1 MASVL
6 KKNKAKTARTHEGA
20 IVFAPSVQEEL
31 ERTVLA
37 CLLWEDSFYESGQSI
52 HDRIVG
58 LVPKVKPEVVYE
70 IAVRAR
76 TQYNFR
82 HVPLLVAKVMAGVN
96 THKHLVANLLEKII
110 RRPNE
115 LAKFLAIYWSKGRC
129 PISNQVKKG
138 LARAFCKF
146 DEYQLA
152 KYNRDKDVKLRDVMF
167 MVHPKPIDKAQE
179 ALFKRLVDD
188 TLKIPDTWEVNL
200 SKKGADKR
208 VVWEGMLV
216 EKKLGSMALVRN
228 LRNMEEAG
236 VSNAN
241 IKKALKEARSDKMF
255 PYRFISAAQMAPRFE
270 PELET
275 MMFNNLASIEKMP
288 GKTVLLVDVSGSMS
302 WTKITERSQM
312 DRLDAACG
320 LAMMTREICENVKIY
335 AFESSVHHVP
345 ARRGFALR
353 DNLKRWT
360 GGTNIGAAVQHVN
373 KIESDMD
380 RLIIITDEQSSDR
393 MVNPLKDKPGYILNV
408 ASYQNGVGTKNG
420 WTTITGWS
428 ETSLRYIQELE
439 KKF

>member
-76 TQYNFR
+76 TQYNLR

-96 THKHLVANLLEKII
+96 THKHLVADLLEEVI
-110 RRPNE
+110 RRPDE
-115 LAKFLAIYWSKGRC
+115 LAEFLAIYWSKGRC

-188 TLKIPDTWEVNL
+188 TLKTPDTWEVNL

-208 VVWEGMLV
+208 AVWEGMLA

-320 LAMMTREICENVKIY
+320 LAMMTREICEDVEIY

-373 KIESDMD
+373 KTESDMD

-408 ASYQNGVGTKNG
+408 ASYQNGVGAKNG

-428 ETSLRYIQELE
+428 EASLRYIQELE
-439 KKF
+439 KRF